1 MHPMTPSRPLRLPQ
15 VTLAAVDTRAPDLA
29 LHALAR
35 SMAQASF
42 GRVVLFSGAGAAS
55 LVPAGVE
62 LVPSEPIASGAGY
75 SRVVLRE
82 LPAHVHTS
90 HALIVQWDG
99 FVVDASA
106 WRDEFLDWDY
116 VGAVWTEAP
125 RTGQVGNG
133 GFSLRSRRMLEAGRD
148 PRIEH
153 EHPEDLVL
161 CHEYRALLERE
172 HGVRIAP
179 PGLAR
184 RFAFENER
192 PAGPTF
198 GFHGP
203 YNLPRFLDEETLE
216 RWLDRLPDAFF
227 RGRDARRLARALL
240 GRRMGRAARRLV
252 ARRRA
257 SGMHDPKTRLL
268 GLAAAALA
276 AVQPSQGRQ

>member
-1 MHPMTPSRPLRLPQ
+1 MIPSGLLQLPQ
-15 VTLAAVDTRAPDLA
+15 VTLVAVDTRAPDLA
-29 LHALAR
+29 VHALVR
-35 SMAQASF
+35 SMAGVRFA
-42 GRVVLFSGAGAAS
+42 RVVLFSGAEAAAV
-55 LVPAGVE
+55 VPDAVE
-62 LVPSEPIASGAGY
+62 LDPIAPIVSGAGY
-75 SRVVLRE
+75 SRFVLRE
-82 LPAHVHTS
+82 LPARVHTS
-90 HALIVQWDG
+90 HVLIVQWDG

-125 RTGQVGNG
+125 RAGAVGNG

-148 PRIEH
+148 PRIEQ
-153 EHPEDLVL
+153 EHPEDLML
-161 CHEYRALLERE
+161 CHDYRALLERD

-179 PGLAR
+179 PQVAR

-203 YNLPRFLDEETLE
+203 YHLPRFLDEATME
-216 RWLDRLPDAFF
+216 RWLGRLPDAFF
-227 RGRDARRLARALL
+227 RSRDARRLARALL
-240 GRRMGRAARRLV
+240 ARRMARAARLLV
-252 ARRRA
+252 ERRRA

-276 AVQPSQGRQ
+276 AVEPAQGRQ